1 MHRSLKTPLL
11 GSIATFALV
20 AAFTVAPMT
29 ISRPALHAQEE
40 EQIELSPDLLEQT
53 GEVYVMTNQTANAIA
68 GFRRA
73 PNGRLIAMGTVSTGG
88 AGNPVAPPPGM
99 PTDPLSS
106 QGALILHGNFL
117 FAVNAGSNEISVLS
131 LGHIRPRLVHKVS
144 SGGTRP
150 ISLTAHGNRLYVLNE
165 GGTPNITGFTF
176 DDDGRLSPLSNSTR
190 PLSGAAMIDPA
201 QVSFSPDGELLVVTE
216 KNTSTIDVYSVGA
229 DGRPTGPMVRQSN
242 GMTPFGFAF
251 ADRASLIVS
260 EAFGGMPNQSAVSS
274 YRADASANLN
284 VVSGSVPDTQTAACW
299 IVIGND
305 GRHVF
310 TSNTASGTVSSY
322 NLRRDGVLTLLN
334 PIAANLGASS
344 SPIDMALEKDGRHMY
359 VHAAGSRA
367 IVLFRLERDGQ
378 LVAVSTAGRLPLGAQ
393 GIAAR

>member
-1 MHRSLKTPLL
+1 L
-11 GSIATFALV
+11 A
-20 AAFTVAPMT
+20 AAFTFAPVT
-29 ISRPALHAQEE
+29 PNRASLHAQEE
-40 EQIELSPDLLEQT
+40 EAMEVLPQLQAQI

-68 GFRRA
+68 AFRRA
-73 PNGRLIAMGTVSTGG
+73 PNGRLIATGTVSTGG
-88 AGNPVAPPPGM
+88 AGNPVAPPPGA

-106 QGALILHGNFL
+106 QGSLFLHGDFL
-117 FAVNAGSNEISVLS
+117 FAVNAGSNEISVLE

-150 ISLTAHGNRLYVLNE
+150 ISLTVHGDRLYVLNE

-176 DDDGRLSPLSNSTR
+176 DDRGRLSPLSNSTR
-190 PLSGAAMIDPA
+190 PLSGAAMVDPA

-216 KNTSTIDVYSVGA
+216 KNTNIIDVYTVGA
-229 DGRPTGPMVRQSN
+229 DGRATGAMVRQSN
-242 GMTPFGFAF
+242 GPTPFGFAF
-251 ADRASLIVS
+251 ADRATLIVS

-299 IVIGND
+299 IAIGND

-310 TSNTASGTVSSY
+310 TTNTMSGTVSSY
-322 NLRRDGVLTLLN
+322 DLRRDGVLSLLN
-334 PIAANLGASS
+334 PIAANLGATS
-344 SPIDMALEKDGRHMY
+344 SPIDMALEKDGRHLY

-378 LVAVSTAGRLPLGAQ
+378 LVPVSTAGRLPLGAQ

>member
-1 MHRSLKTPLL
+1 M
-11 GSIATFALV
+11 
-20 AAFTVAPMT
+20 AAFTFAPVM
-29 ISRPALHAQEE
+29 INRPSLHAQEE
-40 EQIELSPDLLEQT
+40 ERIDVLPDLQSQI
-53 GEVYVMTNQTANAIA
+53 GEVYVMTNQSANAIA

-88 AGNPVAPPPGM
+88 AGNPVAPPPGA
-99 PTDPLSS
+99 PSDPLSS
-106 QGALILHGNFL
+106 QGALILHDNFL

-131 LGHIRPRLVHKVS
+131 IGHIRPRLVHKVS

-176 DDDGRLSPLSNSTR
+176 DDRGRLSPLSNSTR
-190 PLSGAAMIDPA
+190 PLSGAAMTDPS

-216 KNTSTIDVYSVGA
+216 KATSIIDVYTVAA
-229 DGRPTGPMVRQSN
+229 DGRPTGPMIRQSN

-251 ADRASLIVS
+251 ADRANLIVS

-274 YRADASANLN
+274 YRADANANLN

-299 IVIGND
+299 IVVGND

-310 TSNTASGTVSSY
+310 TTNTGSGTVSSY
-322 NLRRDGVLTLLN
+322 GLRRDGALSLLN
-334 PIAANLGASS
+334 PIAANLGATS
-344 SPIDMALEKDGRHMY
+344 SPIDMALEKDDRHLY

-378 LVAVSTAGRLPLGAQ
+378 LVPVSTAGGLPLGAQ
-393 GIAAR
+393 GVAAR

>member
-1 MHRSLKTPLL
+1 MQHRSLSTSLL
-11 GSIATFALV
+11 GIFALV
-20 AAFTVAPMT
+20 AAFTLAPAT
-29 ISRPALHAQEE
+29 INRPSLHAQEVE
-40 EQIELSPDLLEQT
+40 DIEIFPDLQAQI
-53 GEVYVMTNQTANAIA
+53 GEVYVMTNHPANAIA

-73 PNGRLIAMGTVSTGG
+73 PNGRLIGMGTVATGG
-88 AGNPVAPPPGM
+88 AGNPVPMPPGA

-106 QGALILHGNFL
+106 QGSLILHGNFL
-117 FAVNAGSNEISVLS
+117 FAVNAGSNEISVLA

-150 ISLTAHGNRLYVLNE
+150 ISLTVHGNRLYVLNE

-176 DDDGRLSPLSNSTR
+176 DDRGRLSPLSSSTR
-190 PLSGAAMIDPA
+190 PLSGAAMVDPA

-216 KNTSTIDVYSVGA
+216 KNTGMIDVYSVGP
-229 DGRPTGPMVRQSN
+229 DGRATGPMVRQSN

-251 ADRASLIVS
+251 ADRANLIVS

-299 IVIGND
+299 IVVGND

-310 TSNTASGTVSSY
+310 TTNTGSGTVSSY
-322 NLRRDGVLTLLN
+322 GLRRDGVLSLLN
-334 PIAANLGASS
+334 PIAANLGATS
-344 SPIDMALEKDGRHMY
+344 SPIDMALEKDGRHLY

-367 IVLFRLERDGQ
+367 IALFRLERDGQ
-378 LVAVSTAGRLPLGAQ
+378 LVPVSTAARLPLGAQ
-393 GIAAR
+393 GLAAR